1 MPEPFVHRLRVR
13 YHECDAQGIVFNA
26 TWLTYFDVTLTE
38 WFREA
43 FGSYRALMEEHGAD
57 VVLAETT
64 VRFRGS
70 ASFDED
76 LAISV
81 AIERLGN
88 TSMVVLFTARR
99 GGEALVEGRTV
110 YVFVDPATMGKQPI
124 PDTVRERLAPYVVVA
139 PGDGNGAG

>member
-1 MPEPFVHRLRVR
+1 MVPEPFVHHLRVR

-26 TWLTYFDVTLTE
+26 NWLTYFDVTLTE

-43 FGSYRALMEEHGAD
+43 FGSYRALMEEFGGD

-81 AIERLGN
+81 GVEHFGT
-88 TSMVVLFTARR
+88 TSMVALFTARR
-99 GGEALVEGRTV
+99 GDETLVEGRTV
-110 YVFVDPATMGKQPI
+110 YVFVDPATMAKQPI
-124 PDTVRERLAPYVVVA
+124 PDRVRERLRPYGQ
-139 PGDGNGAG
+139 P